1 MDQKIKNL
9 LQTPKISCM
18 KQFFSFLLT
27 LTILVNANA
36 QKMYATKSGQI
47 KFNASSPLE
56 TIKAV
61 NNQADSRWLES
72 NGQIVFSVLIKGF
85 KFENQLMEDHFN
97 ENYMESSKFP
107 KAEFKGFINDIQ
119 HIDLV
124 NPGGNE
130 VTADGTLTI
139 HGVTQKV
146 VVTGSLTVLSSGKIM
161 LKSDIKIKLKDYNI
175 SGNLIGSKIAPDATI
190 SVYCIYE

>member
-1 MDQKIKNL
+1 
-9 LQTPKISCM
+9 M
-18 KQFFSFLLT
+18 KQILSFVLMLTFF
-27 LTILVNANA
+27 VNANA
-36 QKMYATKSGQI
+36 QKMYSTKSGQI

-97 ENYMESSKFP
+97 ENYMESGKFP

-130 VTADGTLTI
+130 ISADGTLTI
-139 HGVTQKV
+139 HGVSQKV
-146 VVTGSLTVLSSGKIM
+146 KATGSLTVLSSGKIM
-161 LKSDIKIKLKDYNI
+161 LKSEIKIKLKDYNI
-175 SGNLIGSKIAPDATI
+175 SGNMIGSKIAPDATI

>member
-1 MDQKIKNL
+1 
-9 LQTPKISCM
+9 M
-18 KQFFSFLLT
+18 KQILSFLLAV
-27 LTILVNANA
+27 LFLVNAHS
-36 QKMYATKSGQI
+36 QKMYSTKSGQI

-97 ENYMESSKFP
+97 ENYMESGKFP

-119 HIDLV
+119 HIDLT

-130 VTADGTLTI
+130 ITADGTLTI
-139 HGVTQKV
+139 HGVSQKV
-146 VVTGSLTVLSSGKIM
+146 KASGSLTVLSSGKIM
-161 LKSDIKIKLKDYNI
+161 LKSEIKIKLKDYQI

>member
-1 MDQKIKNL
+1 
-9 LQTPKISCM
+9 M
-18 KQFFSFLLT
+18 KQFLSLVLMLTFLA
-27 LTILVNANA
+27 NANA

-97 ENYMESSKFP
+97 ENYMESGKFP

-119 HIDLV
+119 HIDLT

-130 VTADGTLTI
+130 ITADGTLTI
-139 HGVTQKV
+139 HGVSQKI
-146 VVTGSLTVLSSGKIM
+146 TASGSLTVLSSGKIM

>member
-1 MDQKIKNL
+1 
-9 LQTPKISCM
+9 M
-18 KQFFSFLLT
+18 KQCILLLLT
-27 LTILVNANA
+27 FAFLVNTDA
-36 QKMYATKSGQI
+36 QKMYSTKSGQI

-119 HIDLV
+119 HLDLTSA
-124 NPGGNE
+124 GGNE
-130 VTADGTLTI
+130 INADGTLTI
-139 HGVTQKV
+139 HGITQKV
-146 VVTGSLTVLSSGKIM
+146 TVTGTLTVLSSGKIM
-161 LKSDIKIKLKDYNI
+161 LKSDIKIKLKDYQI

>member
-1 MDQKIKNL
+1 
-9 LQTPKISCM
+9 M
-18 KQFFSFLLT
+18 KQFLSLLLT
-27 LTILVNANA
+27 LTFLVNANA
-36 QKMYATKSGQI
+36 QKMYSTKSGQI
-47 KFNASSPLE
+47 KFNASTPLE

-97 ENYMESSKFP
+97 ENYMESGKFP

-119 HIDLV
+119 HIDLI
-124 NPGGNE
+124 NAGGNE
-130 VTADGTLTI
+130 ITADGTLTI
-139 HGVTQKV
+139 HGISQKV
-146 VVTGSLTVLSSGKIM
+146 VVSGSLTILSSGKIM
-161 LKSDIKIKLKDYNI
+161 LKSEIKIKLKDYQI

>member
-1 MDQKIKNL
+1 
-9 LQTPKISCM
+9 M
-18 KQFFSFLLT
+18 KQLFSLLLALSFF
-27 LTILVNANA
+27 VQANA
-36 QKMYATKSGQI
+36 QKMYQTKSGQI

-97 ENYMESSKFP
+97 ENYMESGKFP

-119 HIDLV
+119 HVDLS
-124 NPGGNE
+124 NAGGNE
-130 VTADGTLTI
+130 ITADGILTI
-139 HGVTQKV
+139 HGVSQKV
-146 VVTGSLTVLSSGKIM
+146 MASGSLTVLSSGKIM
-161 LKSDIKIKLKDYNI
+161 LKSEIKIKLKDYRI
-175 SGNLIGSKIAPDATI
+175 SGTLIGSKIAPDATI